1 MKYGIVKEVMMI
13 EERKAIRML
22 AAAKPVEKTPP
33 KEDNKPTS
41 VFDKKGL
48 KSPRGTSKNKDLAN
62 LNAKKNQ
69 YGIYRPPQK
78 IFLDA
83 LPDDGSKRKQR
94 AQQKENLHDSQITEF
109 SKSPKKDST
118 TPFGSAMKDVTKGAN
133 STISFQPDKKKAINF
148 GDSSI
153 DNNTASYT
161 RSKDAPTIGNPL
173 MMKME
178 FQSRREKKGRS
189 GVRSQSGVESLSRF
203 SRG

>member
-1 MKYGIVKEVMMI
+1 LKKFAKDWKTVDQGKINYLMKYGIVKEVMMI

-48 KSPRGTSKNKDLAN
+48 KSPRGGSKNKDLAN

-83 LPDDGSKRKQR
+83 LPDDGSKRK
-94 AQQKENLHDSQITEF
+94 
-109 SKSPKKDST
+109 
-118 TPFGSAMKDVTKGAN
+118 
-133 STISFQPDKKKAINF
+133 
-148 GDSSI
+148 
-153 DNNTASYT
+153 
-161 RSKDAPTIGNPL
+161 
-173 MMKME
+173 
-178 FQSRREKKGRS
+178 
-189 GVRSQSGVESLSRF
+189 
-203 SRG
+203 